1 MRWASALGCLLL
13 MAGCRQSGT
22 WVDNQIDPS
31 VRSTLRS
38 LNTNVI
44 SYITAKDTAQLKDM
58 FSDSLLAHVGPTFVS
73 QVEKNQVLFDLS
85 KYRSKNEF
93 YIVYTG
99 AKSSSHNVHR
109 GKGNEHDYLLNF
121 QPMTEET
128 LVSLGFFQGTPESFA
143 LTTSYGKYGGNWKLN
158 IMEIGLLKVMNGDA
172 VDWYHRAKRDFD
184 SGYLADAANDLVIME
199 QLMKPAGELLHYEKE
214 NEMNE
219 LDQRLTAAIAQRY
232 PFPMTDS
239 LVKTKPSIFRI
250 ALYRAPE
257 AYYPFVLYR
266 TTLPLTDTM
275 ALSRECDAI
284 NARLGQMFKGLP
296 EGKRFIYYR
305 VYTKVPGDTT
315 DAYKEFHRSGIPP
328 FVHGDPPDAAASG
341 GMAAAGSAP
350 GGIAPPKP

>member
-1 MRWASALGCLLL
+1 MRWAVLGCLLSL
-13 MAGCRQSGT
+13 ASCMSMTGCRQGGT

-44 SYITAKDTAQLKDM
+44 SYITAKDTARLKDM
-58 FSDSLLAHVGPTFVS
+58 FSDTLLAHVGPTFVD

-85 KYRSKNEF
+85 KYRQKNEF

-99 AKSSSHNVHR
+99 SKPGEDGHNVHR

-121 QPMTEET
+121 KPMTEET
-128 LVSLGFFQGTPESFA
+128 MVSLGYFQATPESFA

-172 VDWYHRAKRDFD
+172 IDWYHRAGRDFD

-199 QLMKPAGELLHYEKE
+199 QLMRPAGELLHYEKE
-214 NEMNE
+214 NDMNT
-219 LDQRLTAAIAQRY
+219 LDQRLTAAISKRY
-232 PFPMTDS
+232 PFPMKDS
-239 LVKTKPSIFRI
+239 LVSSKPSIFRI

-266 TTLPLTDTM
+266 TTLPLTDTV

-284 NARLGQMFKGLP
+284 HARLGQMFKGLP
-296 EGKRFIYYR
+296 DGKRYIYYR
-305 VYTKVPGDTT
+305 AYNKLPGDSTE
-315 DAYKEFHRSGIPP
+315 AYKEFHRSGIPP
-328 FVHGDPPDAAASG
+328 YVHGDPPDATAAS
-341 GMAAAGSAP
+341 
-350 GGIAPPKP
+350 KP